1 MELPFLKN
9 RPPRDSYS
17 VGLDIGTS
25 GVKAAKLKFSE
36 GAVELVDFRIEPV
49 SGGLPSAVK
58 KIAEAL
64 GIKQV
69 NLSASGTSG
78 LLRYVDFPKMSKAEL
93 SGALKFEADKHIPF
107 PINEVNL
114 DSHIL
119 KQDVASGKMKVLL
132 AAVKKDFV
140 GQQLKIVKDN
150 TQATVNL
157 FDLDSVA
164 IINAFNFNYS
174 TDSKEASGTPVAL
187 LNIGAYV
194 ANLNILEHGVPV
206 LSRDLRIAGNDFTQ
220 KISDILGVEFSQ
232 AEGLKINPQE
242 DKIDK
247 ITMAVDSVLANLS
260 AEVRTSFDY
269 YESQGASSVSK
280 VFLSGGGSNFAP
292 LPEKLS
298 GFLGIQAELW
308 DPVIRIKQAP
318 GVRGRLSKG
327 VSGQLAVAIGL
338 ALRR

>member
-1 MELPFLKN
+1 MELPFLKK
-9 RPPRDSYS
+9 RPPKESL
-17 VGLDIGTS
+17 VTGLDLGTYA
-25 GVKAAKLKFSE
+25 VKAVKLKFSE
-36 GAVELVDFRIEPV
+36 GAVELVDFRIEPA
-49 SGGLPSAVK
+49 SADMSTAVK
-58 KIAEAL
+58 KTAEAL
-64 GIKQV
+64 SIKQL

-78 LLRYVDFPKMSKAEL
+78 LLRYVDFPKMSEDEL
-93 SGALKFEADKHIPF
+93 SGALKFEAEKHIPF

-119 KQDVASGKMKVLL
+119 KQDGPAGKTKVLL

-140 GQQLKIVKDN
+140 AQQLKMVKDN

-164 IINAFNFNYS
+164 LINAFNFNYS
-174 TDSKEASGTPVAL
+174 TDSKEGSGTSVAL
-187 LNIGAYV
+187 LNIGASV

-220 KISDILGVEFSQ
+220 KISDMLGVEFSQ
-232 AEGLKINPQE
+232 AEGLKMNPQE
-242 DKIDK
+242 ERIEK
-247 ITMAVDSVLANLS
+247 ITMAVDSVLANLV
-260 AEVRTSFDY
+260 AEIRTSFDY
-269 YESQGASSVSK
+269 YDSQGASSVSK
-280 VFLSGGGSNFAP
+280 IFLSGGGSNFAP

-308 DPVIRIKQAP
+308 DPVIRIKQTP

>member
-9 RPPRDSYS
+9 RAPRDSCS
-17 VGLDIGTS
+17 VGLDIGTY

-36 GAVELVDFRIEPV
+36 GGVELVDFRIEPV
-49 SGGLPSAVK
+49 TPDLPSAVK

-64 GIKQV
+64 GTKQL

-78 LLRYVDFPKMSKAEL
+78 LLRYVDFPKMSEEEL
-93 SGALKFEADKHIPF
+93 SGALKFEAEKHIPF
-107 PINEVNL
+107 PINQVNL
-114 DSHIL
+114 DSYIL
-119 KQDVASGKMKVLL
+119 KQDGPGGKMKVLL

-140 GQQLKIVKDN
+140 AQQLKIVKDN

-174 TDSKEASGTPVAL
+174 TDSKEGSGTAVAL
-187 LNIGAYV
+187 LNIGAAV
-194 ANLNILEHGVPV
+194 ANLNILEHGIPV

-220 KISDILGVEFSQ
+220 KISDMLGIEFSQ
-232 AEGLKINPQE
+232 AEALKINPQE
-242 DKIDK
+242 ERIEK
-247 ITMAVDSVLANLS
+247 ITMAVDSVLANLA
-260 AEVRTSFDY
+260 AEIRTSFDY

-280 VFLSGGGSNFAP
+280 IFLSGGGSNFAT

-298 GFLGIQAELW
+298 GFLGIQAERW

-318 GVRGRLSKG
+318 GVRGRLSKV